1 MILNNIALFGIGS
14 SFQTLIH
21 AKLYVGKSIG
31 KETRETERSRRLK
44 GFNP

>member
-21 AKLYVGKSIG
+21 AKLYVGKVL
-31 KETRETERSRRLK
+31 ERRQGRLK
-44 GFNP
+44 DQEG